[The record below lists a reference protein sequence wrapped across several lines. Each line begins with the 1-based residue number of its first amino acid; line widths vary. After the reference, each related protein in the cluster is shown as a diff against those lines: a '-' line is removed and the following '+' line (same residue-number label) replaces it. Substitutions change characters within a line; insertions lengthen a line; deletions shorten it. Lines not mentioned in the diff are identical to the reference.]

1 MKKQVIYIFLLVILA
16 MPFGVNAQDFN
27 FGLQFGIVPSQVDG
41 DGMTGYNKIGLTAG
55 CFVTRDITKDVFL
68 YTDLS
73 FTMKG
78 SKVASSKNVN
88 FDQLEISANYIDWGI
103 YAGYRFT
110 DKINLKAGLIPSVL
124 IYSNEKTPAG
134 NESLE
139 DEKFRAFNMLVSGGL
154 SYHFSKHFAVNATY
168 NYSIFSIRPGEYEVF
183 DYDIKISNAQYHH
196 YLNIGLM
203 YQF

>member
-124 IYSNEKTPAG
+124 IYSNEKTRQRIFLCRVVCSGLFVCGFCTEVIGSCSPACCLHIVFG
-134 NESLE
+134 NL
-139 DEKFRAFNMLVSGGL
+139 G
-154 SYHFSKHFAVNATY
+154 
-168 NYSIFSIRPGEYEVF
+168 
-183 DYDIKISNAQYHH
+183 
-196 YLNIGLM
+196 
-203 YQF
+203 